1 VGLITL
7 VGLITIGL
15 STYLILYSHPLYERL
30 GTWLQVF
37 ERKIPHREQDEDAT
51 SGPALKPDIILFGL
65 GRYGSRMAEGL
76 RKKGHMVLG
85 VDFDPEMVTHW
96 HTQGWPA
103 YYGDAADP
111 DLPASLPLNRT
122 QWVVSTIPVSSTNIT
137 LLHALRSHGYTRQV
151 ALAAFS
157 IREAELFKQS
167 GTDVVVLLPLADAAE
182 RAVELLNASP
192 VFSLK
197 FNTDV

>member
-1 VGLITL
+1 
-7 VGLITIGL
+7 
-15 STYLILYSHPLYERL
+15 
-30 GTWLQVF
+30 
-37 ERKIPHREQDEDAT
+37 
-51 SGPALKPDIILFGL
+51 
-65 GRYGSRMAEGL
+65 
-76 RKKGHMVLG
+76 
-85 VDFDPEMVTHW
+85 
-96 HTQGWPA
+96 
-103 YYGDAADP
+103 
-111 DLPASLPLNRT
+111 
-122 QWVVSTIPVSSTNIT
+122 
-137 LLHALRSHGYTRQV
+137 V